1 MGEIAKQY
9 GKAPN
14 FTPDQRN
21 QFVEGQSIKEMRGL
35 ISQAKKQLREKLS
48 TDKKFQKKRAEME
61 KLANAIKAYDNSF
74 DSVHFN
80 PDTIDKV
87 IKGLK
92 ATLAK
97 HKREE
102 RKAATKAK
110 KKTHED
116 LIQELL
122 AGNVNA

>member
-1 MGEIAKQY
+1 M
-9 GKAPN
+9 
-14 FTPDQRN
+14 
-21 QFVEGQSIKEMRGL
+21 
-35 ISQAKKQLREKLS
+35 REKLS
-48 TDKKFQKKRAEME
+48 SDKKFQKKRAELE

-74 DSVHFN
+74 ESVHFN

-122 AGNVNA
+122 SGTVNA